1 MFRFSTILQL
11 NWLLLLS
18 FKVIVKWKENNRQR
32 LKIAAKKA
40 LDLLSCPAT
49 TKIINTLVFFLEK
62 QHISLL
68 FEEE

>member
-1 MFRFSTILQL
+1 M
-11 NWLLLLS
+11 
-18 FKVIVKWKENNRQR
+18 KWKENNRQR